1 MRTRVMCGLALY
13 VVDSWLGG
21 IIGDKGIDHGGEGGD
36 KLGKATYSVDT
47 SHISVSFSV
56 YCYLGLLICVIGLS
70 LARGYDEGTSSVN
83 ILRDRRALPSSKLRE
98 RFPCNT

>member
-1 MRTRVMCGLALY
+1 MRTRVMYGPALY
-13 VVDSWLGG
+13 VIDGWYRG

-36 KLGKATYSVDT
+36 KLGKAAYSVDT
-47 SHISVSFSV
+47 SHMSVSFPV
-56 YCYLGLLICVIGLS
+56 HCYLVLLVCVIGLS
-70 LARGYDEGTSSVN
+70 LARGYDEGALSVN